1 MSLEAEFMGEKHA
14 TCSPKSAIPA
24 QSAIRL
30 PLGHLKATPN
40 ALEFMRK
47 AGINPALLLQRHH
60 TGDWGDLCQEDWLTN
75 DGNLRTGGRIVSC
88 YRIGQH
94 DALWIITECDRSV
107 TTILLPDD
115 Y

>member
-1 MSLEAEFMGEKHA
+1 MSHEAEVMREKHA
-14 TCSPKSAIPA
+14 NTSPLSALSS

-30 PLGHLKATPN
+30 PLGHLTATPN
-40 ALEFMRK
+40 ALTFMRE
-47 AGINPALLLQRHH
+47 AGINPALLLRRHH

-75 DGNLRTGGRIVSC
+75 DGNLRNGGRIVSC
-88 YRIGQH
+88 YRFGQY
-94 DALWIITECDRSV
+94 DALWIITESDRSV